1 MNQIKGVA
9 VEKESGEGK
18 KRRKKEG
25 RKKDTVIKLQ
35 REWLAGRIYV

>member
-18 KRRKKEG
+18 ERRKKEG
-25 RKKDTVIKLQ
+25 RVHNGIQTSKRVTI
-35 REWLAGRIYV
+35 GRIYV